1 MKSSNSNP
9 ELVAQ
14 RGAEVEIPDGHSEE
28 RRLRASRDFLK
39 RLSLCM
45 SVLCLCTIL
54 AGCSSSIVCNGPN
67 VLGCGVDPN
76 LPTILYTDGP
86 NLPPGQVGQP
96 YSQPITASV
105 TFPDTQCTL
114 TGCTVTLSLV
124 GGSLPNGL
132 AFNPPVF
139 ANPSGGGPFPFSD
152 ALAGTPTTAGTFT
165 FSVSVRAVD
174 SIKSLQ
180 NGLVSSFTVVINSA
194 AVPPAITT
202 HPADQLVTVGQT
214 ATFTVVATGTA
225 PLSYQWQKNG
235 ATIPGAPNS
244 ASYTTPATTVADN
257 GSTFRVIVSNVV
269 NPPATSNSATLTVN
283 APVAPTITVQPM
295 GVTVTAPATAT
306 FSVTATGT
314 TPLNY
319 QWQNAATNANIAGAT
334 SSNYTTPATTVAD
347 NGSTFRVIV
356 SNGVNPPATS
366 NPATLTVN
374 PAPSSSSILAPGGS
388 PSIDDAGDTI
398 VAVGVD
404 LTTTPPTQVAFVFVK
419 GGSGGWTRAALL
431 TNVDNAVHSVA
442 ISRDGTTA
450 VVGSDGCVSG
460 PCAGHAFV
468 YVAPLDMNNAP
479 QWSSAPT
486 PMAPT
491 AMLTSSDLSS
501 NGNVGYAVSTD
512 GSGDTVAVGAPG
524 GTSTNPPP
532 SGAVYVFVRAG
543 VNWTDKTKE
552 DAKLTVAGAPP
563 PNCLGISVSLSSDG
577 TWLAVGATSRRNDFP
592 DPGAVF
598 VFQRPSPGGWTT
610 SSSPK
615 ARLTASDPHGGDLL
629 GIAVSISGDGK
640 TIVAGAST
648 NPITVPGNLAGPGA
662 AYVFVKSGTD
672 WATTNMQDAKLTVI
686 GGQHDD
692 RLGQAVAVSTDGGTI
707 VVGAPNQPFTAA
719 NNPPGGPGA
728 AYVFV
733 RPGSGWAGAQTETS
747 ILAPF
752 DGSDQVGQTVTY
764 QRTGGLFGGAGP
776 NDGGG
781 VAIGWSLAAHTIVV
795 AGQAKVGNPGVV
807 ESVIYLF

>member
-244 ASYTTPATTVADN
+244 AS
-257 GSTFRVIVSNVV
+257 
-269 NPPATSNSATLTVN
+269 
-283 APVAPTITVQPM
+283 
-295 GVTVTAPATAT
+295 
-306 FSVTATGT
+306 
-314 TPLNY
+314 
-319 QWQNAATNANIAGAT
+319 
-334 SSNYTTPATTVAD
+334 YTTPATTVAD